1 MSVSMSVHFLH
12 TSDWHLGQFFYNHS
26 RHYEHQQFLSWL
38 LIQIQEK
45 QPHALLIAG
54 DIFDVINPG
63 SQAQKQL
70 YQFLAD
76 AHRLAPHMQTLMIAG
91 NHDSGY
97 RIEQVEPLLEKYNA
111 KTVGVVRWNED
122 KTLDLDRLLLPI
134 YNQNQEIVAW
144 CLALPFLRSAEITGF
159 NEHTTNSKN
168 AIAYLHEQLI
178 AEAKRRKTPDQA
190 LILMSHAHMQGG
202 ETSDSER
209 PIIIGNEEALS
220 TTLFEDAVDYVALG
234 HLHKPQKVGQPHIR
248 YSGSPIPLSFSE
260 IQYKHQVLEVKIDPQ
275 AAPEQRLQLGS
286 LLIPRSVQLHR
297 IRGSLDEVFQ
307 QLKALPQGAVERICQ
322 RDYLEIEYSTDV
334 PPPVDLR
341 QQIEQT
347 LPEQR
352 YRLLRICRVY
362 SPQENQT
369 ADQSK
374 IDLAPP
380 TPDSLFKQLWSKMGY
395 QPDASVERDFMQLL
409 IEAQYSLEQE
419 QP

>member
-1 MSVSMSVHFLH
+1 MAVHFFH
-12 TSDWHLGQFFYNHS
+12 TSDWHLGQFFHNHD
-26 RHYEHQQFLSWL
+26 REYEHAQFLDWL
-38 LIQIQEK
+38 LEQIQEK
-45 QPHALLIAG
+45 QPNALFIAG
-54 DIFDVINPG
+54 DIFDVINPA
-63 SQAQKQL
+63 SSAQRQL

-76 AHRLAPHMQTLMIAG
+76 AHAIAPHMQTLMIAG

-97 RIEQVEPLLEKYNA
+97 RIEQVEPLLA
-111 KTVGVVRWNED
+111 KFKAKAVGVIQRNAD
-122 KTLDLDRLLLPI
+122 NQLDLDRLLVPI
-134 YNQNQEIVAW
+134 YDAENTIIAW
-144 CLALPFLRSAEITGF
+144 CLTLPFLRTAEITGL
-159 NEHTTNSKN
+159 NEQTQNAQN
-168 AIAYLHEQLI
+168 AIAYLHQQLI
-178 AEAKRRKTPDQA
+178 AEAKRRKTEDQA
-190 LILMSHAHMQGG
+190 LILMSHAHIQGG

-209 PIIIGNEEALS
+209 PIIIGHEEALS
-220 TTLFEDAVDYVALG
+220 TALFDDVIDYVALG
-234 HLHKPQKVGQPHIR
+234 HLHKPQKVQHPHIR

-307 QLKALPQGAVERICQ
+307 QLKALPQGTVERICQ

-362 SPQENQT
+362 SPQEDQT

-409 IEAQYSLEQE
+409 IEAQHSLEQE